1 MMLESSSRGELTG
14 RRYFSAIPTA
24 NGASSADATKRR
36 IVEEFLANPP
46 KVVSSPGMD
55 GIDAGSSASGDAASI
70 WRRDLTAARWRGV
83 DGVTRDGGASE
94 SMAAES
100 RAMAGR
106 RDSMAAVATR
116 TSRDDDG
123 GAARERREIVYGES
137 ATRGW
142 GDVG

>member
-1 MMLESSSRGELTG
+1 MEG
-14 RRYFSAIPTA
+14 RR
-24 NGASSADATKRR
+24 RR
-36 IVEEFLANPP
+36 H
-46 KVVSSPGMD
+46 
-55 GIDAGSSASGDAASI
+55 
-70 WRRDLTAARWRGV
+70 ARWRGV
-83 DGVTRDGGASE
+83 GIDGSRVTRDGGAAE

-106 RDSMAAVATR
+106 RNSMAVVATR

-123 GAARERREIVYGES
+123 GAARERREIVYGEL